1 MIKLHPSARPTAG
14 WQAKHH
20 IVSRYLLQAVIQPYL
35 PIAIMKHTR
44 LLLASSLAIALVSCA
59 NQKNDYDTPTP
70 AAAPN
75 ADQSSTAADLPGQPA
90 NPTYDTPPAYQESTA
105 APVNPDAVVPPS
117 LTTQGRPAAAATA
130 ATAEVTHAAA
140 TVHIVVAHDTLGGIA
155 RHYKV
160 PIASIKKANN
170 MTNDTV
176 ILGKKM
182 IIPAH

>member
-1 MIKLHPSARPTAG
+1 
-14 WQAKHH
+14 
-20 IVSRYLLQAVIQPYL
+20 
-35 PIAIMKHTR
+35 MKPTR

-59 NQKNDYDTPTP
+59 NQKNDYDTQAPVATPNVGQSPT
-70 AAAPN
+70 AAP
-75 ADQSSTAADLPGQPA
+75 LPGQPA
-90 NPTYDTPPAYQESTA
+90 NPIYDTPPAYQESAA
-105 APVNPDAVVPPS
+105 APVDPDAVVSPS
-117 LTTQGRPAAAATA
+117 LTTPGHPAATA
-130 ATAEVTHAAA
+130 ATSTAATAEATHAA

-155 RHYKV
+155 KYYKV

>member
-1 MIKLHPSARPTAG
+1 
-14 WQAKHH
+14 
-20 IVSRYLLQAVIQPYL
+20 
-35 PIAIMKHTR
+35 MKHTR

-59 NQKNDYDTPTP
+59 NQKNDYDTPVP

-75 ADQSSTAADLPGQPA
+75 AGQPSTAANLPGQPA

-105 APVNPDAVVPPS
+105 APVNPDAVAPPS
-117 LTTQGRPAAAATA
+117 LTTPGRPAAAAGTTTA
-130 ATAEVTHAAA
+130 AELTHAAA
-140 TVHIVVAHDTLGGIA
+140 TVHVVVAHDTLGGIA

-160 PIASIKKANN
+160 PAASIKKANN

-176 ILGKKM
+176 VLGKKM